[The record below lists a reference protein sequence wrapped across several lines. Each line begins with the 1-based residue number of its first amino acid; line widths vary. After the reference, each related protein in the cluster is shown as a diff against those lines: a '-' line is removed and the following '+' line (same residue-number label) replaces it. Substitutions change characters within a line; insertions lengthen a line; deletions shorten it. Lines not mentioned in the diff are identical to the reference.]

1 MAGDAI
7 TINIKDDKYILIY
20 RILVI
25 INIIIGIN
33 FNCCFVSFIITKIIE
48 NKKWINKFD
57 YIPKILNFI
66 NMLGRIRLLLINEY

>member
-7 TINIKDDKYILIY
+7 TLNIKDDKYILIY

-33 FNCCFVSFIITKIIE
+33 FNCCFVSFIIAKIIE
-48 NKKWINKFD
+48 KKKWINKFD
-57 YIPKILNFI
+57 YILKILNFI
-66 NMLGRIRLLLINEY
+66 NMLGRIRLLLITEY

>member
-7 TINIKDDKYILIY
+7 TLNIKDDKYLLIY

-33 FNCCFVSFIITKIIE
+33 FNCCFVSFTINKIVE

-66 NMLGRIRLLLINEY
+66 NMLGRIRLLFIN